1 MADNAYTR
9 ETKKSWDERSIR
21 RYTDVDEDRARS
33 IVEFAYSH
41 PDRSRQQIVEHD
53 LYDPTEV
60 LVDIAQGLDEE
71 EGIAVNLS
79 QLEYALRGHGS
90 GLEPEQQILE

>member
-21 RYTDVDEDRARS
+21 RYTDADEDRARS

-41 PDRSRQQIVEHD
+41 PDRSRQQNVDHD

-71 EGIAVNLS
+71 EGIEVNLG

-90 GLEPEQQILE
+90 GLGPEQQIPE

>member
-1 MADNAYTR
+1 
-9 ETKKSWDERSIR
+9 
-21 RYTDVDEDRARS
+21 VD
-33 IVEFAYSH
+33 
-41 PDRSRQQIVEHD
+41 HD

-71 EGIAVNLS
+71 EGIEVNLS

>member
-1 MADNAYTR
+1 MADDDYTR
-9 ETKKSWDERSIR
+9 ETKKSWDKRSIR
-21 RYTDVDEDRARS
+21 RYTDADEDRARS

-41 PDRSRQQIVEHD
+41 PDRSRQQNVDHD

-60 LVDIAQGLDEE
+60 LVNIAQGLDEE
-71 EGIAVNLS
+71 ESIEVNLG
-79 QLEYALRGHGS
+79 QLEYALRSHGS